1 VSKSF
6 CSNRVGIVAGIG
18 CLTLITVLALSWLDQ
33 RCKEVVRKETALYQ
47 EMVNGITL
55 ASDREYEAAI
65 VILRPLV
72 AGFQSRGFSTDNLT
86 ALIDAYLMSIVHA
99 DEPLEFSHDL
109 NELLPVL
116 EERMPR
122 YGWRMHQV
130 GWYFFRTGD
139 LLSAVTYFK
148 KAIADF
154 EGFGDFRESADT
166 YWAAALVNIAQGEK
180 ALAIANLDIAEERN
194 YRVYNKD
201 IFVADGLAYEHDPW
215 FIRLGMQ
222 YKDFWPTIEA
232 IMNDFKNDKKAAS
245 H

>member
-6 CSNRVGIVAGIG
+6 YGDRIGIVAGIG
-18 CLTLITVLALSWLDQ
+18 CLALMIVLAFSWLDQ
-33 RCKEVVRKETALYQ
+33 RCKEAVRKETALYQ
-47 EMVNGITL
+47 EMVNGIAL

-72 AGFQSRGFSTDNLT
+72 ATFQSRGFSADDLT

-99 DEPLEFSHDL
+99 DEPLEFSNDFD
-109 NELLPVL
+109 ELLPVL

-139 LLSAVTYFK
+139 LSSAVIYFK

-180 ALAIANLDIAEERN
+180 TLAIANLQIAEERN
-194 YRVYNKD
+194 YRVYNQS
-201 IFVADGLAYEHDPW
+201 IFLADGIAYKHDPW

-232 IMNDFKNDKKAAS
+232 ILDDFENDKKSAS
-245 H
+245 R